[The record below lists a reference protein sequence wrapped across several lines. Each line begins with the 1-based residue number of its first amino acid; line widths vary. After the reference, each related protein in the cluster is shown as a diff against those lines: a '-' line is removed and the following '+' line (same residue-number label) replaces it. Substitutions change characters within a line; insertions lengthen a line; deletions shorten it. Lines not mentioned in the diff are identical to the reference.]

1 MKRFLPIIFLLILI
15 VLTTSLFAQEIKLD
29 VKEHTLKNGMKILI
43 LENHRAP
50 VFSTYT
56 YYKVG
61 SANEVPGIIGAAHLL
76 EHLLFKGTKTIGTK
90 DYQKEKALMDKE
102 DSLANLITFE
112 KRKQRFLDLEKRLG
126 KSAEDNSSRIEEIV
140 AGFEKAG
147 NEAKAFVVP
156 NEMEKIYTE
165 NGAAGFNAMTGY
177 DQTSYFVSFPSNRL
191 ELFFALEADRI
202 QNAVFRE
209 FYSERDVVLEERRL
223 SVDNEPASKLFEQLI
238 ATSFVAHPYQVYWE
252 WKSEIANLTRKEI
265 EDFYRK
271 YYAPNRM
278 VLAIVGDINPDEVIK
293 LAEEYFAPIPS
304 QTETEPIVT
313 VEPEQLG
320 EKRVEVEFDANPEI
334 YIAYHKTAFDDSDE
348 VIFKVLD
355 QLLSRGMSSRLYK
368 NLVDGKKIAL
378 DVQTSEF
385 PGSFLGAL
393 YPDIFIFDGIPK
405 APHTAQELEDGIFEE
420 IEKLKTQPVDL
431 SELEKI
437 KNNLES
443 DFIWQFYSNSGMA
456 AQLANLQGLCG
467 DWRYL
472 DYIRKR
478 IQEISPEDIMRVA
491 KKYFTQENRTVAILK
506 KKASG

>member
-1 MKRFLPIIFLLILI
+1 MKRFLPFVFLFIFVIFAS
-15 VLTTSLFAQEIKLD
+15 VLFAQEIKLD

-50 VFSTYT
+50 IFSTYI

-61 SANEVPGIIGAAHLL
+61 SASEVPGIIGAAHLL

-90 DYQKEKALMDKE
+90 DYSKEKTWMDKE
-102 DSLANLITFE
+102 DSLANLMTFE

-126 KSAEDNSSRIEEIV
+126 KSAEDDSSRIGELTAE
-140 AGFEKAG
+140 FEKA
-147 NEAKAFVVP
+147 EEQAKAFIVP

-165 NGAAGFNAMTGY
+165 NGAAGFNAITGY

-223 SVDNEPASKLFEQLI
+223 SVDNEPSSKLFEQLI

-265 EDFYRK
+265 EDFYGK

-278 VLAIVGDINPDEVIK
+278 VLGIVGDVNPDDVIK
-293 LAEEYFAPIPS
+293 LAEEYFAPILS
-304 QTETEPIVT
+304 QPEPEPIVT

-320 EKRVEVEFDANPEI
+320 EKKVEVEFDANPEV

-348 VIFKVLD
+348 VVFKVLD

-378 DVQTSEF
+378 SVQTSEF

-393 YPDIFIFDGIPK
+393 YPDLFVFDGVPK
-405 APHTAQELEDGIFEE
+405 TPYTVQELEQGIYEE
-420 IEKLKTQPVDL
+420 IEKLKTQPVDVK
-431 SELEKI
+431 ELQKI

-456 AQLANLQGLCG
+456 EQLANLQGLCG

-478 IQEISPEDIMRVA
+478 IQQIQPEDIMRVA
-491 KKYFTQENRTVAILK
+491 KKYFTEENRTAAILK
-506 KKASG
+506 KKEKG